1 MRRLLGYTIVWLTL
15 ISAAVS
21 GYDMIDSRAIGLGRT
36 SNLEVPTPTSLL
48 RAPSDALVS
57 GGWMIETGYHRR
69 FELADLD
76 DLFLV
81 GAWRHNK
88 FTLVIGASQFGKTDL
103 YAEQLLK
110 GSVLYHWRGFSF
122 AGTLSAMQL
131 QIGNGYGGLR
141 AATFGIGIGYR
152 RGIVLASLSADDLT
166 RPALIEGSPEKPRQ
180 YRLNTQILSHR
191 AYSFTG
197 MINWE
202 SGAKAQLGLG
212 QIIHLNK
219 TASVFWGIASEPLE
233 YGGGLGFEIPH
244 GAISYATSVHPTL
257 GFSHTI
263 TLCFRPPFLTG
274 HEGDDFD

>member
-1 MRRLLGYTIVWLTL
+1 MLALH
-15 ISAAVS
+15 SAAVP
-21 GYDMIDSRAIGLGRT
+21 GYDMIDSRAIGMGRT
-36 SNLEVPTPTSLL
+36 ANMDEPSPTSLL
-48 RAPSDALVS
+48 RAPSDALLP

-81 GAWRHNK
+81 GAWRHK
-88 FTLVIGASQFGKTDL
+88 SFTLAFGASQFGKTHL

-110 GSVLYHWRGFSF
+110 GSVLYHWREFTF
-122 AGTLSAMQL
+122 AGTISAMQV

-141 AATFGIGIGYR
+141 AATFGLGLGYR
-152 RGIVLASLSADDLT
+152 RGIVLASFMADDLT
-166 RPALIEGSPEKPRQ
+166 RPALTENSPEKSRH
-180 YRLNTQILSHR
+180 YRFNTQILSNQS
-191 AYSFTG
+191 YSFTG
-197 MINWE
+197 MIDWE
-202 SGAKAQLGLG
+202 SGAGAQLGLG

-233 YGGGLGFEIPH
+233 YGGGLEFEVPY

-263 TLCFRPPFLTG
+263 TLCFRPPFVSGTK
-274 HEGDDFD
+274 GDDFD